1 MKENN
6 RNNKI
11 FYIIGVIPVVWIAL
25 LFAPFISGG
34 LIEIIKE
41 FPKAMENPFRLT
53 FCTNSIRVS
62 LFFVLI
68 YVIGIT
74 IYESTKK
81 NYRRKEE
88 HGSAKWGSA
97 KAINKKYK
105 QYPVSQNKILTQNVS
120 IGLDGK
126 KHRRNLNVLVCGG
139 SGAGKTRFY
148 AKPNI
153 MQCNCSFVCLDPKRR
168 VAQKYRKIAREKGI

>member
-1 MKENN
+1 M
-6 RNNKI
+6 
-11 FYIIGVIPVVWIAL
+11 
-25 LFAPFISGG
+25 
-34 LIEIIKE
+34 LI
-41 FPKAMENPFRLT
+41 
-53 FCTNSIRVS
+53 
-62 LFFVLI
+62 
-68 YVIGIT
+68 
-74 IYESTKK
+74 
-81 NYRRKEE
+81 YRRKEE

-105 QYPVSQNKILTQNVS
+105 QYPVSQNKILTQNIS
-120 IGLDGK
+120 IGLDAK

-139 SGAGKTRFY
+139 SGSGKTRFY